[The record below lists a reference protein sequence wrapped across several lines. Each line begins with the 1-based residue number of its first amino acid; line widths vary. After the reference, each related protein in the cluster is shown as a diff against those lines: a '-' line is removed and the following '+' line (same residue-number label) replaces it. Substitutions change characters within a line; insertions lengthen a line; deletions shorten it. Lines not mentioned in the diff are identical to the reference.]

1 MFEEHGLLNL
11 HDFEARARTV
21 MRKSIFDMVD
31 GGFNDEITYTRTRPA
46 FDSVGLIPRY
56 LKDVSHVDT
65 STELLGQRISL
76 PVLPA
81 PSAPQIGAHP
91 DGDLATC
98 RAAGTIGTIEIVSH
112 GSDFTI
118 EEVTAAAS
126 GPVWCNIFM
135 LKDRDYM
142 RQYVRRAEAAGCTAL
157 CWTIDTPSLDML
169 KEQMLRNPD
178 PQLETLGRWANLI
191 RTEPDGSQ
199 IRLDFMQ
206 QIDPAATWHD
216 LDWLRSITALPIVVK
231 GVLRADDA
239 QLCVRHGASGI
250 VVSNHGARLVDGMI
264 TAIEALPEVVD
275 AVGDRCAVLMD
286 GGIRRGLDVFKAL
299 ALGATAVLI
308 GRPIWYGLAVGGQAG
323 VEQIFRI
330 LQRELAYA
338 MTMSGVAKVEDCNR
352 ELVVRVPTLYE
363 AGGFAARWTR
373 DRGL

>member
-31 GGFNDEITYTRTRPA
+31 GGFNDEITYKRTRPA

-98 RAAGTIGTIEIVSH
+98 RAAGAVGTIEIVSH

-118 EEVTAAAS
+118 EEVTAAAG

-178 PQLETLGRWANLI
+178 PQLETLGRWANLV
-191 RTEPDGSQ
+191 RTEPDGSDWTSCSRSTRPRPGTTWTGCAPSPPC
-199 IRLDFMQ
+199 RLSSR
-206 QIDPAATWHD
+206 ACCGRTT
-216 LDWLRSITALPIVVK
+216 RSCVSGT
-231 GVLRADDA
+231 GRAG
-239 QLCVRHGASGI
+239 LSCPTMG
-250 VVSNHGARLVDGMI
+250 
-264 TAIEALPEVVD
+264 
-275 AVGDRCAVLMD
+275 
-286 GGIRRGLDVFKAL
+286 RG
-299 ALGATAVLI
+299 
-308 GRPIWYGLAVGGQAG
+308 W
-323 VEQIFRI
+323 
-330 LQRELAYA
+330 
-338 MTMSGVAKVEDCNR
+338 
-352 ELVVRVPTLYE
+352 
-363 AGGFAARWTR
+363 WT
-373 DRGL
+373 G